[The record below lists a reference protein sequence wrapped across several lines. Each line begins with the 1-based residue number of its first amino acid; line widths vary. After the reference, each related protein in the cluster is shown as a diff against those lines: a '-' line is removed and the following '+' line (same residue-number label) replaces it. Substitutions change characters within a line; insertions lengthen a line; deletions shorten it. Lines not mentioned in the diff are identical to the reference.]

1 LQTLAG
7 TAGNGFVSLV
17 NVERFLSFCVK
28 LPEDFLDVVGHLLK
42 FMFAGKES
50 ATCLA
55 MLLVDME
62 QKSAVH
68 KDDRANGQ
76 EQDEQ
81 QRGRDFEP
89 LDLGPKY
96 DERQDYS
103 DGGRDYRECPPR
115 AAWHRLG
122 RWLRAQRAN

>member
-7 TAGNGFVSLV
+7 TASDGFVGLV
-17 NVERFLSFCVK
+17 DVERLLGFCIK
-28 LPEDFLDVVGHLLK
+28 LPEDFLDIVGHLLK

-50 ATCLA
+50 TTRLA

-68 KDDRANGQ
+68 KDDCANGQ

-81 QRGRDFEP
+81 
-89 LDLGPKY
+89 
-96 DERQDYS
+96 
-103 DGGRDYRECPPR
+103 
-115 AAWHRLG
+115 
-122 RWLRAQRAN
+122 